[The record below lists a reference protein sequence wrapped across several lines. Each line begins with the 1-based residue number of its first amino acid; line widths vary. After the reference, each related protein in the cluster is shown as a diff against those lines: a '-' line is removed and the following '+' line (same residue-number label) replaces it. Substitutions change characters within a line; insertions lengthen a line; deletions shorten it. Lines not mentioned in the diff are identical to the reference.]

1 MKHWA
6 LGMIVCL
13 LFVLGIRPGFGA
25 VVVTAQAEPIPVVV
39 EQPADDAAL
48 PLVDIDAAGTNLVE
62 AINGIVNGSINAAW
76 FAPMVALLVGLLKQV
91 KPLYK
96 ESPDDP
102 TGVSAPALS
111 FLVSAVLWSAAAI
124 VTRVGVDR
132 QFSSFMDLVVQTS
145 PYIFGFL
152 ATLGIAPA
160 VHEYAAKIGTPVMG
174 SKRSPAGVI
183 QASQLAELKVIDE
196 DDKPLTIRDL
206 KAYLDAAEAA
216 G

>member
-1 MKHWA
+1 MRTFA
-6 LGMIVCL
+6 SIFIVCL
-13 LFVLGIRPGFGA
+13 LFVLGVRPGFGA
-25 VVVTAQAEPIPVVV
+25 VAQAEPPPVVV
-39 EQPADDAAL
+39 EQPAEDGAL

-124 VTRVGVDR
+124 VTRVGVDA

-183 QASQLAELKVIDE
+183 QASQLAELRVIDD

-206 KAYLDAAEAA
+206 KAYLDAAEVV